1 MMLFLMRITFR
12 SLGSTQQERAALPR
26 WRQGANQ
33 DVERARTRLAERP
46 PRVLQARAQDGR
58 VARPVLRIWGVSF
71 APSSFPSGASPLC
84 SGAAPPSARAARR
97 QLLRPRPPT
106 ARSEPPAVP
115 LQRPLTCLPTPAQTT
130 RLWRFHNTRL
140 FRLRD
145 WLRRSFGIGLPLF
158 HGLGLLPFSVR
169 VQTYCGEPI
178 EVARTRNPT
187 DEQVEAL
194 HRVYV
199 RRLVDVFERHKRECG
214 YGDMQLDV
222 L

>member
-1 MMLFLMRITFR
+1 M
-12 SLGSTQQERAALPR
+12 
-26 WRQGANQ
+26 
-33 DVERARTRLAERP
+33 
-46 PRVLQARAQDGR
+46 
-58 VARPVLRIWGVSF
+58 
-71 APSSFPSGASPLC
+71 
-84 SGAAPPSARAARR
+84 
-97 QLLRPRPPT
+97 
-106 ARSEPPAVP
+106 P
-115 LQRPLTCLPTPAQTT
+115 LQHPLTHIPTPAQTT
-130 RLWRFHNTRL
+130 RLWCFHNTRL